1 MPTDTLKRPASS
13 PLCKGKLTKFTR
25 VDDQAQIEK
34 TVAKRLV
41 NNEIDKIKR
50 VGLATL
56 TDFCELHEME
66 TKGSSV
72 IDIIKSMVQ
81 EGILNDDME
90 MVMEGMG
97 NTLLNE
103 ELLRYQKAK
112 IEALIDVPMAVL
124 AIVDGDDT
132 VISDS
137 NIKEVIEKGR
147 TVAKDTRVAV
157 TTDLKRNEERTK
169 ELERVQIRSQL
180 KEEKLSLII
189 TKINMGDSKETVSFK
204 LAEEARVKLIEA
216 AKSCYKDDYNAKLD
230 KPEDI
235 TMNKYLK
242 IHGII
247 TDATIVAMG
256 REAKPDKDT
265 GIKTI
270 PIIMTVSTEHQKEAV
285 RTMAKDAKLSVKN
298 TMPRMFLKQKTE
310 VDTLIKTLPEMKGMW
325 VKTDIILGREEHSP
339 MFRVQWKAPPT
350 PSPTPQKWVT
360 KTLVTIRNPEVWG
373 RLLQEDKERVIME
386 EMRTTAQN

>member
-1 MPTDTLKRPASS
+1 MSTETNKRSASS
-13 PLCKGKLTKFTR
+13 PLCKGKVTKFTK
-25 VDDQAQIEK
+25 VEDLAQIDRI
-34 TVAKRLV
+34 VGKRLV

-56 TDFCELHEME
+56 KDFCELHAME
-66 TKGSSV
+66 TKGSNV

-103 ELLRYQKAK
+103 ELIRYQKAK

-124 AIVDGDDT
+124 AIEDGDDT
-132 VISDS
+132 VITDS

-285 RTMAKDAKLSVKN
+285 RTMAKDANLSIKN
-298 TMPRMFLKQKTE
+298 TMPKMFLKQKAE

-339 MFRVQWKAPPT
+339 MFRTQWKAPPI
-350 PSPTPQKWVT
+350 PSTPQKWVT
-360 KTLVTIRNPEVWG
+360 KAMVTIRNPAVWG
-373 RLLQEDKERVIME
+373 RLLQEEKEKVIME